1 MGRWL
6 WNQGTHCVASTCE
19 ARKSHHWTKQSPPG
33 RMEFLGH
40 DGSSLREI
48 ESAGG
53 RDNCRCLFSLG
64 PKFSESQLE
73 DPAGEE
79 SAKRLVPGS

>member
-6 WNQGTHCVASTCE
+6 WSQGTHCVASTCE
-19 ARKSHHWTKQSPPG
+19 DCKSHHWTRQSTA
-33 RMEFLGH
+33 
-40 DGSSLREI
+40 GSSLREM

-53 RDNCRCLFSLG
+53 RATVLSVSPC

-73 DPAGEE
+73 DPADEE
-79 SAKRLVPGS
+79 SAQRLVPGS